1 MVLRLPM
8 FALVQ
13 ALVFPVHP
21 LQIKFLACTYCTSR
35 LQPFCTNEIAFII
48 MLIHNI
54 TGFVYEGEKAETN
67 SATFDSHSLVI
78 KLRAKL

>member
-1 MVLRLPM
+1 
-8 FALVQ
+8 
-13 ALVFPVHP
+13 
-21 LQIKFLACTYCTSR
+21 
-35 LQPFCTNEIAFII
+35 